1 MSGFFDLISATA
13 ALVGYLLG
21 FPLASSLPPTDP
33 RFLALED
40 APSEATAAAVAS
52 SGAAAAALPGSASK
66 SPKRSGTSAT
76 ISFKKSNRGSVVT
89 QRLLKWSFHF
99 AITDS

>member
-40 APSEATAAAVAS
+40 APSAAAAAVAS
-52 SGAAAAALPGSASK
+52 SDAAAAALPGSASK

-89 QRLLKWSFHF
+89 QRLLKWPFHF